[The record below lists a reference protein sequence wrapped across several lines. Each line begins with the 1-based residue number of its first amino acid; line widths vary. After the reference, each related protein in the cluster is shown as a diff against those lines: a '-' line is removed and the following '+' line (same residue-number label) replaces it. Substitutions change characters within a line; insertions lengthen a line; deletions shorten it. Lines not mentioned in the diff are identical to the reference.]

1 MQISVPVT
9 FDSTNQTMSVSDS
22 NLITFPQ
29 NTSDFSIVDV
39 NGTACLTPT
48 TVALS
53 SGYAQLEH
61 YVIFAISDMVE
72 EVEFDSYAD
81 ITGAPYSINLW
92 IELLSDGYT
101 YQYSLVYQYGN
112 AKWVNPDNASASLPV
127 QQWYTIKIVNNDSI
141 KIYDKSTGNLMH
153 TRSFTGKLSYI
164 RLGKFYAN
172 TNFYLANLVLKK
184 TINTEQIRYA
194 NTAGI
199 AEIWANVKNWV
210 LAHIG
215 NGTLTI
221 NVNGQT
227 YTFKANQAA
236 DVTINIPKQGG
247 YYGIDFYGITP
258 YGGEAS

>member
-9 FDSTNQTMSVSDS
+9 FDSTNQTMSVSES
-22 NLITFPQ
+22 SLITFPQ

-48 TVALS
+48 TVDPNPP
-53 SGYAQLEH
+53 EH
-61 YVIFAISDMVE
+61 YVAFEISNSIE
-72 EVEFDSYAD
+72 EVEFDTYAD
-81 ITGAPYSINLW
+81 ITGAPNAFNLW
-92 IELLSDGYT
+92 IEFCSNGYT
-101 YQYSLVYQYGN
+101 YQYSLVYQYGK
-112 AKWVNPDNASASLPV
+112 ARWENPDRSSVSTLA
-127 QQWYTIKIVNNDSI
+127 QQWYTFKIINNDSI
-141 KIYDKSTGNLMH
+141 KIYAKDTGILVY
-153 TRSFTGKLSYI
+153 TRSFLGKLTYI

-172 TNFYLANLVLKK
+172 TNFYLANLVLKR
-184 TINTEQIRYA
+184 TINIEQIRYA

-199 AEIWANVKNWV
+199 AEIWTNIKNWV

-227 YTFKANQAA
+227 YTFKANQAT
-236 DVTINIPKQGG
+236 DVTINIPRQGG

>member
-9 FDSTNQTMSVSDS
+9 FDSTNQTMSVSES
-22 NLITFPQ
+22 SLITFPQ

-48 TVALS
+48 TVS
-53 SGYAQLEH
+53 SSPDH
-61 YVIFAISDMVE
+61 YVKFTIDGSIE
-72 EVEFDSYAD
+72 EIEFDSYFSPVTSAF
-81 ITGAPYSINLW
+81 NLW
-92 IELLSDGYT
+92 FEFVSDGSPH
-101 YQYSLVYQYGN
+101 QYSMVYYSS
-112 AKWVNPDNASASLPV
+112 WRWWNPDDSFVNISNS
-127 QQWYTIKIVNNDSI
+127 QWYTIKVVNNDSI
-141 KIYDKSTGNLMH
+141 KIYDKSTGTLVH
-153 TRSFTGKLSYI
+153 SRSFSGKVQEFRI
-164 RLGKFYAN
+164 AN
-172 TNFYLANLVLKK
+172 FNGSTSYLANLALKR

-199 AEIWANVKNWV
+199 AEIWANIKNWV

-215 NGTLTI
+215 NGTLII

-236 DVTINIPKQGG
+236 DVTINIPRQGG

>member
-22 NLITFPQ
+22 GLITFPQ

-39 NGTACLTPT
+39 NGTACITPT
-48 TVALS
+48 TVDPS
-53 SGYAQLEH
+53 PPEH
-61 YVIFAISDMVE
+61 YVVFEISNGIE
-72 EVEFDSYAD
+72 EIELDSYAD
-81 ITGAPYSINLW
+81 ISGAPYGFNLW
-92 IELLSDGYT
+92 IEFCSDGYT
-101 YQYSLVYQYGN
+101 YQYSLVYNSGS
-112 AKWVNPDNASASLPV
+112 ARWINPDNVSASLPV
-127 QQWYTIKIVNNDSI
+127 QQWYTFKIINNDSI
-141 KIYDKSTGNLMH
+141 KIYDKSTGTLMH

-172 TNFYLANLVLKK
+172 TNFYLANLVLKR

-227 YTFKANQAA
+227 YTFKANQAT
-236 DVTINIPKQGG
+236 DVTINIPRQGG

>member
-22 NLITFPQ
+22 SLITFPS

-53 SGYAQLEH
+53 SGYVQLEH
-61 YVIFAISDMVE
+61 YIQFTISDTVE
-72 EVEFDSYAD
+72 EVELDSYAD
-81 ITGAPYSINLW
+81 ITGAPNSINLW
-92 IELLSDGYT
+92 IEFYSNGET
-101 YQYSLVYQYGN
+101 HQYSLVYDSGS
-112 AKWVNPDNASASLPV
+112 AKWLNPDNTSASLST
-127 QQWYTIKIVNNDSI
+127 QTWYSIKIVNNDSI
-141 KIYDKSTGNLMH
+141 KIYDKSTGTLVH
-153 TRSFTGKLSYI
+153 SRSFTGKLSYI
-164 RLGKFYAN
+164 KLGKFYAN
-172 TNFYLANLVLKK
+172 TNFYIANLVLKR
-184 TINTEQIRYA
+184 TINTEVIRYV

-199 AEIWANVKNWV
+199 VKIWTNIKNWV

-227 YTFKANQAA
+227 YTFQANQST
-236 DVTINIPKQGG
+236 DVTINIPRQGG
-247 YYGIDFYGITP
+247 YYGVDFYGITL
-258 YGGEAS
+258 YGGEDS

>member
-48 TVALS
+48 VTTHDVAHYTV
-53 SGYAQLEH
+53 
-61 YVIFAISDMVE
+61 FTISDVIE
-72 EVEFDSYAD
+72 EVEFDTYID
-81 ITGAPYSINLW
+81 ISSAPYKFNLW
-92 IELLSDGYT
+92 FEFCSDGYT
-101 YQYSLVYQYGN
+101 YQYSFTYNYGRGY
-112 AKWVNPDNASASLPV
+112 WENPDRASANLPT
-127 QQWYTIKIVNNDSI
+127 QQWYTVKVINSDSI
-141 KIYDKSTGNLMH
+141 KIYNKSTGTLVH
-153 TRSFTGKLSYI
+153 SHSFSGKLTYLRLARFESNTYI
-164 RLGKFYAN
+164 
-172 TNFYLANLVLKK
+172 YLANLVLKR
-184 TINTEQIRYA
+184 TINTEVIRYA

-199 AEIWANVKNWV
+199 AEIWANIKNWV

-227 YTFKANQAA
+227 YTFRANQAT
-236 DVTINIPKQGG
+236 DVTINIPRQGG

>member
-22 NLITFPQ
+22 SLITFPQ
-29 NTSDFSIVDV
+29 NTSDFSIVNV
-39 NGTACLTPT
+39 NGTACITPI
-48 TVALS
+48 TVS
-53 SGYAQLEH
+53 TSNTH
-61 YVIFAISDMVE
+61 YVKFTISSSVE
-72 EVEFDSYAD
+72 EVEFDGYFS
-81 ITGAPYSINLW
+81 PSNSSFNLW
-92 IELLSDGYT
+92 FELKSDVST
-101 YQYSLVYQYGN
+101 QYALVYYTH
-112 AKWVNPDNASASLPV
+112 WRWWNPDDLSATVSN
-127 QQWYTIKIVNNDSI
+127 QHWYTVKIVNNDSI
-141 KIYDKSTGNLMH
+141 KIYDKDTGTLVH
-153 TRSFTGKLSYI
+153 SRSFSGKLQEI
-164 RLGKFYAN
+164 RVANFYGS
-172 TNFYLANLVLKK
+172 TTYLANLVLKR
-184 TINTEQIRYA
+184 TINTEIIRYA

-227 YTFKANQAA
+227 YTFKANQAT
-236 DVTINIPKQGG
+236 DVTINIPRQGG

>member
-9 FDSTNQTMSVSDS
+9 FDFTNQTMSVSDS
-22 NLITFPQ
+22 SLITFPQ

-48 TVALS
+48 TVS
-53 SGYAQLEH
+53 SSPNY
-61 YVIFAISDMVE
+61 YVKFIIDSNIE
-72 EVEFDSYAD
+72 EIEFDGYFSPV
-81 ITGAPYSINLW
+81 TSSFNLW
-92 IELLSDGYT
+92 FECVSDGNPR
-101 YQYSLVYQYGN
+101 QYSMVYYSH
-112 AKWVNPDNASASLPV
+112 WRWWNPDDSNVNISN

-141 KIYDKSTGNLMH
+141 KIYDKSTDTLVH
-153 TRSFTGKLSYI
+153 SRSFSGKIQELRI
-164 RLGKFYAN
+164 AN
-172 TNFYLANLVLKK
+172 FNGSTSYLANLILKR
-184 TINTEQIRYA
+184 TINTEIIRYA

-227 YTFKANQAA
+227 YTFKANQAT
-236 DVTINIPKQGG
+236 DVTINIPRQGG

>member
-39 NGTACLTPT
+39 NGTVCITPT
-48 TVALS
+48 VTTHDPN
-53 SGYAQLEH
+53 H
-61 YVIFAISDMVE
+61 YTAFTISDTVE
-72 EVEFDSYAD
+72 EVEFDTYIDISNVPYAFH
-81 ITGAPYSINLW
+81 LW
-92 IELLSDGYT
+92 FEFCSDGYT
-101 YQYSLVYQYGN
+101 YQYSLTYNRGSGY
-112 AKWVNPDNASASLPV
+112 WENPDRASANLPT
-127 QQWYTIKIVNNDSI
+127 QQWYTVKVTNSDSI
-141 KIYDKSTGNLMH
+141 KIYDKSTGTLVH
-153 TRSFTGKLSYI
+153 SHSFSGKLTYLRLARFESNTYI
-164 RLGKFYAN
+164 
-172 TNFYLANLVLKK
+172 YLANLILKR

-199 AEIWANVKNWV
+199 AEIWANIKNWV

-227 YTFKANQAA
+227 YTFKANQAT
-236 DVTINIPKQGG
+236 DVTINLPRQGG